1 MKNRFLNIL
10 LLICLAGT
18 MFFLVSPQN
27 TVHATTTP
35 APGIVSTYGTE
46 FTVDGYPFY
55 YAGCNSYDLF
65 TLTPAQID
73 NRMANMASDG
83 VKVVRTW
90 GFNHQTWCG
99 FEPSKGVFNEAE
111 FETFDYIM
119 QSAKNNGIRVII
131 TLENYWDDYG
141 GIDAVLGWEGLP
153 GGTGPTKAVFYTN
166 PNCQA
171 DYEAYVQH
179 FVTRTNVYTGV
190 AYKDDPTVFAW
201 ELMNEPRYEDM
212 GEDTTGITLRA
223 WVDEMAGY
231 IKSMDPKHMVSCGLE
246 GQGTI
251 YGYGGNSGNPFVYIQ
266 QSPYIDFCTAH
277 PYPDESWANLSTT
290 QAAALI
296 DAWISDAT
304 TKVGKPFVMEEYN
317 TNNNQEAYWT
327 AMLTE
332 IENQNGAGDNFWNYN
347 DTVTSPFDELHGYPI
362 LSDVFIPH
370 SNRMAAKNTTLL
382 YAPLAFNQD
391 SPANGATGVL
401 TRAPFSWDPAV
412 GAATYNIVIS
422 ANSNYS
428 NPIINTTGLTGTQYV
443 PTVDLG
449 FNTKYYW
456 EVTAVNALGSTIA
469 SNAGISFTTCTAP
482 TVAPGAFSQTFPVAN
497 AVGILP
503 QPTFTWTA
511 SSQALYYNLV
521 VSTNS
526 NLSSPL
532 ITADY
537 LTTPSYTPT
546 TNLALNTTYY
556 WGVTAVNNLGSLA
569 ASNSGISF
577 VSVSLPPV
585 ETTANVQATFTNSTQ
600 SATYQVEVTNT
611 GLETLSQ
618 FDVRVYINL
627 AAIYAAGFTTSDVVC
642 DTLYDQS
649 GVVTVTG
656 PIAWD
661 STNYIYYYDFN
672 WGSYVLNG
680 GSNIQ
685 DNIRFR
691 LSGWQSVW
699 NGANDYSAQGLT
711 GTLAITQNIPLYH
724 GNYLM
729 YGLNP
734 GQTATPSPTPVITP
748 TPFPTPSGWVTAG
761 PTSAVTATP
770 TPVITATPTPVV
782 TATPTPVVTATPTPV
797 ITATPTPV
805 VTATPTPVVTATP
818 TPTHTA
824 TPVVTA
830 TPTPTHTATPV
841 ITATPTPT
849 HTATPVII
857 ATPTPTHTATPVVTA
872 TPTPV
877 VTATPTHTAT
887 PVITATPTVGPATP
901 TPGTGTIKV
910 QFYNSNTAATSN
922 TIYTDFQLVNLS
934 SSAITLSNVTMRY
947 FYTCDTSA
955 SETFTCDYSTAGTG
969 NVTGTIVS
977 MSPTYATAD
986 TYLQIGFTSGAGS
999 IAAGGSVDVQGR
1011 IYKSD
1016 WSNFTQTNDY
1026 SFNSTAATYV
1036 DWTYVTGYISGTL
1049 QWGTEP

>member
-1 MKNRFLNIL
+1 MKNRLLNFL
-10 LLICLAGT
+10 LLICLAGS

-27 TVHATTTP
+27 IVHATTTP
-35 APGIVSTYGTE
+35 APGIVSAYGTQ
-46 FTVDGYPFY
+46 FTLNGYPFY

-99 FEPSKGVFNEAE
+99 FEPSKGVFSEPE

-119 QSAKNNGIRVII
+119 KSAQTNGIKVII
-131 TLENYWDDYG
+131 TLENYWDAYG

-212 GEDTTGITLRA
+212 GEDTTGTTLRA
-223 WVDEMAGY
+223 WVDQMAGY
-231 IKSMDPKHMVSCGLE
+231 IKSLDPKHMVSCGLE

-251 YGYGGNSGNPFVYIQ
+251 YGYGGDSGNPFVYIQ

-290 QAAALI
+290 QAAALV

-332 IENQNGAGDNFWNYN
+332 IENKNGAGDNFWNYN
-347 DTVTSPFDELHGYPI
+347 DTVTSDFDELHGYAI

-412 GAATYNIVIS
+412 GAASYNIVIS

-428 NPIINTTGLTGTQYV
+428 SPIINATGLTGTQYV

-456 EVTAVNALGSTIA
+456 QVTAVNALGSMVA

-482 TVAPGAFSQTFPVAN
+482 TVAPGSFSQTFPAAN
-497 AVGILP
+497 AVGVLP

-526 NLSSPL
+526 NLSNPFIS
-532 ITADY
+532 ASY
-537 LTTPSYTPT
+537 LTSPSYTNST
-546 TNLALNTTYY
+546 GLALNTTYY
-556 WGVTAVNNLGSLA
+556 WTVTAVNNIGSTA
-569 ASNSGISF
+569 ASNAGISF
-577 VSVSLPPV
+577 VSVNLPPV
-585 ETTANVQATFTNSTQ
+585 NTTANVQATFTNSTQ
-600 SATYQVEVTNT
+600 SGSYQVEVSNT
-611 GLETLSQ
+611 GLNTLSQ

-627 AAIYAAGFTTSDVVC
+627 AAIYAAGFTTSNVVC

-649 GVVTVTG
+649 GVVAVTG

-661 STNYIYYYDFN
+661 SANYIYYYDFN
-672 WGSYVLNG
+672 WGSYVLSA
-680 GSNIQ
+680 GSTIQ

-699 NGANDYSAQGLT
+699 NSANDYSAQGLT
-711 GTLAITQNIPLYH
+711 GTLAETQYMPLYH

-729 YGLNP
+729 WGLVP
-734 GQTATPSPTPVITP
+734 GQSATPTPTPVI
-748 TPFPTPSGWVTAG
+748 
-761 PTSAVTATP
+761 TATP
-770 TPVITATPTPVV
+770 TPVLTATPTPVV
-782 TATPTPVVTATPTPV
+782 TATPTPVR
-797 ITATPTPV
+797 TATPTPV
-805 VTATPTPVVTATP
+805 VTATPTPVP
-818 TPTHTA
+818 
-824 TPVVTA
+824 
-830 TPTPTHTATPV
+830 
-841 ITATPTPT
+841 
-849 HTATPVII
+849 
-857 ATPTPTHTATPVVTA
+857 TATPVVTA

-877 VTATPTHTAT
+877 HTATPTPVVTATPTPAHTAT
-887 PVITATPTVGPATP
+887 PTPVVTATPTPAHTATPTPVVTATPTVGPTTP
-901 TPGTGTIKV
+901 TPLQVRLRSNSIIRIPLPPPMSFIWTSNWSIPVPAPLLCQRSRCGTIILK
-910 QFYNSNTAATSN
+910 TAPKRRHFIVIMRPSA
-922 TIYTDFQLVNLS
+922 LVMLPV
-934 SSAITLSNVTMRY
+934 LLWR
-947 FYTCDTSA
+947 
-955 SETFTCDYSTAGTG
+955 
-969 NVTGTIVS
+969 
-977 MSPTYATAD
+977 
-986 TYLQIGFTSGAGS
+986 
-999 IAAGGSVDVQGR
+999 
-1011 IYKSD
+1011 
-1016 WSNFTQTNDY
+1016 
-1026 SFNSTAATYV
+1026 
-1036 DWTYVTGYISGTL
+1036 
-1049 QWGTEP
+1049 